1 MQNSSEKISADAS
14 YRLERLELKE
24 EIRSNSSR
32 GSRKSKFSRLSS
44 KSSSSS
50 KSALLGI
57 KVPVTQAPVSVPVT
71 QAPVSVSVTQAPVP
85 VPVTQAPVSVPVTQ
99 APVSVK
105 QLCYEAQASTPI
117 SAFSSSVSQ
126 LSVPLTPSPAPVT
139 QSSVLELPVSV
150 SQSAAARLQSDYVS
164 QIPATSIQS
173 ITQQPCVPR
182 SLYGNSPL
190 FVPPQP
196 QLPQVSPTYFLP
208 SSDNTQQINDALTKV
223 TQLQRLPQAK
233 PDVLKGEEKDKTRF
247 FLRETAFD
255 ALVDS
260 VPVSSQQELHL
271 LYQQLEGRAKKVVEQ
286 LQFLIGDPERAPTE
300 ARKRLRE
307 RFGHSA
313 ILSEDVEVKLT
324 NWPKVGNSDA
334 RGMQEFS
341 DFLQQVEVASEY
353 IPNLKIFEFSSKLQ
367 SLVDKLPRWFQ
378 TKWSTKVQRLQ
389 QSHGHN
395 AFPSFSEFV
404 KEVTFHSERMNIPQ
418 ITQMPVI
425 KSNHKSTTNTLIT
438 LPRKGTQGSSHQGL
452 ATTTLTTQASPIARH
467 SSGTDES

>member
-1 MQNSSEKISADAS
+1 MIERKEQAKSQNFGRREV
-14 YRLERLELKE
+14 
-24 EIRSNSSR
+24 
-32 GSRKSKFSRLSS
+32 F
-44 KSSSSS
+44 
-50 KSALLGI
+50 
-57 KVPVTQAPVSVPVT
+57 
-71 QAPVSVSVTQAPVP
+71 
-85 VPVTQAPVSVPVTQ
+85 
-99 APVSVK
+99 
-105 QLCYEAQASTPI
+105 
-117 SAFSSSVSQ
+117 
-126 LSVPLTPSPAPVT
+126 
-139 QSSVLELPVSV
+139 
-150 SQSAAARLQSDYVS
+150 SQSAAAGLQSGYVS
-164 QIPATSIQS
+164 QIPATSLQS

-233 PDVLKGEEKDKTRF
+233 PDVLKGEEKDKARF
-247 FLRETAFD
+247 FLWETAFD

-260 VPVSSQQELHL
+260 VPVSSQQKLHL
-271 LYQQLEGRAKKVVEQ
+271 LYQHLEGRAKKVVEQ
-286 LQFLIGDPERAPTE
+286 LQFLIGDPERAYTE
-300 ARKRLRE
+300 ARKRLKE

-313 ILSEDVEVKLT
+313 TLSAEFEVKLT

-334 RGMQEFS
+334 SGMQEFS
-341 DFLQQVEVASEY
+341 DFLQQVEIASEY

-367 SLVDKLPRWFQ
+367 SLVDKLPRWFK

-389 QSHGHN
+389 QSQGHN

-425 KSNHKSTTNTLIT
+425 NSNHKSTTNTLTT

-452 ATTTLTTQASPIARH
+452 ATTTTLTTQASPIARR
-467 SSGTDES
+467 SSGTDESKGVFKPLASPDDQRTVSSPKQVFCSYHKTKTHNLDECQKFRDLDFKE